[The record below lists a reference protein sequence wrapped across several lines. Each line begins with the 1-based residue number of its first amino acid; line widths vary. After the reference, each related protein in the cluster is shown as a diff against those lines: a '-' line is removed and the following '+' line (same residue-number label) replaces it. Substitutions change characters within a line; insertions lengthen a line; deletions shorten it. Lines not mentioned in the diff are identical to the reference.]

1 MRLRP
6 LNASKQTVA
15 VGNEIVT
22 RIAEFL
28 GIGVIRKS
36 GKGKLKVQ
44 VKSLYVEGVTKVD
57 F

>member
-6 LNASKQTVA
+6 LNALKETVA

-22 RIAEFL
+22 RIAELL
-28 GIGVIRKS
+28 GVGVIRKN
-36 GKGKLKVQ
+36 GLDYLKVQ
-44 VKSLYVEGVTKVD
+44 VKWVDVEAVAKVN